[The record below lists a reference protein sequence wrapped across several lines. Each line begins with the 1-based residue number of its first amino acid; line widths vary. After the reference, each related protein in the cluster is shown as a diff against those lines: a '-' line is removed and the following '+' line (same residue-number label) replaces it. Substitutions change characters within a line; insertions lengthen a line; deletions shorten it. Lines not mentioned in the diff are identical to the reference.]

1 DVLLKLT
8 FKRHMTRWIGIFLR
22 IILLGFH
29 QKMVS
34 WIIECVTSMLYSICV
49 NGSLHGYFK
58 GKWGLR
64 EGDSISPY
72 LFTLVM
78 EVLTLMLQRKVHQTD
93 QFTYHRYCSKMKLVN
108 LCFADDLFLFAY
120 GDVGS
125 ASIIKEALDE
135 FKFSK
140 LSVKY
145 FRVPFVSL
153 RLMIRDCNELLDKVQ
168 IRIQDWK
175 NKSLSIAAYETIPL
189 ESRIIGNTSLWFDTW
204 DDFEPLAAQ
213 ISPRDITRS
222 GLSLQSKVEDV
233 IHHGLWVW
241 PQDLLVKYPFLNNY
255 STPIRED
262 ARDSLVWRNIMDLV
276 PMWDVFDSLGMGKVY
291 AGLTYYTP
299 NVYDVIQ
306 SLMPIMKRHTTNS
319 MVAKLVVTAATYYV
333 WQERNWRLFKK
344 GKRSPD

>member
-1 DVLLKLT
+1 LAHYTLNVYDIIQSLMPIMKRRTTNSMVAKLVVVLLHIMYGKSGIGDYLRKEAQNMVCEISNQEVKDAIFSIGDDKSPGPDGFT
-8 FKRHMTRWIGIFLR
+8 AAFFKEAWN
-22 IILLGFH
+22 IIANDVYLAVSEFFRNGTLLKQINH
-29 QKMVS
+29 T
-34 WIIECVTSMLYSICV
+34 IIAL
-49 NGSLHGYFK
+49 LPK

-189 ESRIIGNTSLWFDTW
+189 ESRIIG
-204 DDFEPLAAQ
+204 
-213 ISPRDITRS
+213 
-222 GLSLQSKVEDV
+222 
-233 IHHGLWVW
+233 
-241 PQDLLVKYPFLNNY
+241 
-255 STPIRED
+255 
-262 ARDSLVWRNIMDLV
+262 
-276 PMWDVFDSLGMGKVY
+276 
-291 AGLTYYTP
+291 
-299 NVYDVIQ
+299 
-306 SLMPIMKRHTTNS
+306 
-319 MVAKLVVTAATYYV
+319 
-333 WQERNWRLFKK
+333 
-344 GKRSPD
+344 